1 MEGEKW
7 RCLDKNRQ
15 DIPVRCGKLGKE
27 LERFSCELM
36 RLCGVE
42 EVLPLRKHKGQ
53 LRASVG
59 WLRDAFPFSENILTV
74 EIIRSLGVA

>member
-1 MEGEKW
+1 M
-7 RCLDKNRQ
+7 
-15 DIPVRCGKLGKE
+15 RCGKLGKE

-36 RLCGVE
+36 RWCGVE
-42 EVLPLRKHKGQ
+42 EVVPLRKRKGQ
-53 LRASVG
+53 LRASAG